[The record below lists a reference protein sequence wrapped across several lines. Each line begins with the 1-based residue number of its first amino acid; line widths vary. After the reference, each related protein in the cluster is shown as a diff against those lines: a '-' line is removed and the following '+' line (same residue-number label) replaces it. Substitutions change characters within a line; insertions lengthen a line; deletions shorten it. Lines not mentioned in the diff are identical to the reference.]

1 MSAKSSSNQSTHQTG
16 SSHSHN
22 MDKKLGLA
30 KKVSRRYEGPDLDK
44 RLDDTV
50 ESIGTYASVD
60 DALDKIR
67 EYLTERGYNVVEWWN
82 YRGCVRPSYSKDRKC
97 ATICKNSKT
106 REKNDER
113 LKNFILSIYSVPNL
127 GKYASYMNHVTIGIG
142 TSATMPSPD
151 EPVPPFFW
159 SGAGLERDIEG
170 FSNFF
175 EREGEVPLSPYIIRK
190 LVDFVEER
198 YNNRNKPIVANESS
212 LGVAKK
218 IQKTYQVKDP
228 LSNLSMK
235 QILIDSLEDIFKI
248 DEDDENPWNVWGFWC
263 TYNEGDSIDLGG
275 DLLPGCSGGSMLL
288 KSPLVNV
295 RPTILARPLTGEVA
309 AIILDWESIE
319 SLDKGREVIKR
330 DEIPEEVREFIDSKI
345 EVEEL

>member
-1 MSAKSSSNQSTHQTG
+1 
-16 SSHSHN
+16 
-22 MDKKLGLA
+22 MDKNLGLA
-30 KKVSRRYEGPDLDK
+30 KKTRGKYEGPDLDK

-50 ESIGTYASVD
+50 ESIGTFSSVD
-60 DALDKIR
+60 DALGKIR
-67 EYLTERGYNVVEWWN
+67 EYLNKRGYNVVEWWN
-82 YRGCVRPSYSKDRKC
+82 YRGSGEPPYSKDRKC
-97 ATICKNSKT
+97 ATICKNSET
-106 REKNDER
+106 REKGDER

-127 GKYASYMNHVTIGIG
+127 GRYASYMNHVTIWIG
-142 TSATMPSPD
+142 TSAAMSSPD

-175 EREGEVPLSPYIIRK
+175 GHEGGVSRAPLSPYIVKMI
-190 LVDFVEER
+190 VDFVEDR

-218 IQKTYQVKDP
+218 IQKTYQRKDP

-248 DEDDENPWNVWGFWC
+248 DKDDENPWNVWGFWC

-309 AIILDWESIE
+309 AIILDWTSIE